1 MVEGRRRESGSFEE
15 GLQFRS
21 GPRGGDEERRKR
33 GGGRVGGGEGDSSL
47 ELSLRD
53 LCCWNSVTC
62 WRDEGGGM
70 RENVRV
76 GGGWGEE
83 GGRVILGGCELSE
96 WPVSTFSQRFSLLS
110 PSYPLQV
117 VSPKILSF
125 DSS

>member
-1 MVEGRRRESGSFEE
+1 MLLELCDLLER
-15 GLQFRS
+15 
-21 GPRGGDEERRKR
+21 RGG
-33 GGGRVGGGEGDSSL
+33 
-47 ELSLRD
+47 
-53 LCCWNSVTC
+53 
-62 WRDEGGGM
+62 RDEGI
-70 RENVRV
+70 VRV

-96 WPVSTFSQRFSLLS
+96 WPVSTFSQRFALLS